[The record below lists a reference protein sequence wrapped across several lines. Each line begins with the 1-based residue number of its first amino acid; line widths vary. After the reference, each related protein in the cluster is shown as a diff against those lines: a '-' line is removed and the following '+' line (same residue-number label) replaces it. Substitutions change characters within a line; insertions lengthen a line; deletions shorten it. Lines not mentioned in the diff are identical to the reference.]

1 MNTNGIFL
9 IGGNGFIGSCLSQ
22 RLQREDRPL
31 HIASHRLLPSKS
43 PTVFHHS
50 GCMSD
55 PSLLMQVLP
64 HCRTIVH
71 AASATTPGS
80 SSRCPSREALLN
92 ITPTLALIEALD
104 RIERFHFIFLS
115 SGGAVYGDPDSLP
128 ALESHPLR
136 PMSYY
141 AAGKIALESFLRVAA
156 RPPLRTV
163 SIVRPSNVY
172 GPRQPFRSGFGVVR
186 TMLEHLYRGTAMEI
200 WGSGETVRDY
210 LFINDMVD
218 ALSCLIDLPEDNGTY
233 NIGSGVGLSLIQIAR
248 IIEHVSGRTLKIH
261 YRKKRRSDV
270 NGIVLDHSLFSS
282 RTHWHPKVAIE
293 EGISATW
300 QWLLG
305 LNPRP

>member
-1 MNTNGIFL
+1 MKPDDILL
-9 IGGNGFIGSCLSQ
+9 IGGNGFIGSAL
-22 RLQREDRPL
+22 
-31 HIASHRLLPSKS
+31 AARLLAEGRRLHVVS
-43 PTVFHHS
+43 PNLPPTAAAGAVDHRV
-50 GCMSD
+50 CMSD
-55 PSLLMQVLP
+55 ARILTEILP
-64 HCRTIVH
+64 LCGTIVH

-80 SSRCPSREALLN
+80 SARLEGALN

-104 RIERFHFIFLS
+104 RLERFHFIFLS

-128 ALESHPLR
+128 AFESHPLR

-141 AAGKIALESFLRVAA
+141 AAGKIALENFLRVAA

-172 GPRQPFRSGFGVVR
+172 GPRQPFRPGFGVVR
-186 TMLEHLYRGTAMEI
+186 AMLEHLDRGTTMEI

-210 LFINDMVD
+210 LFTDDMVD
-218 ALSCLIDLPEDNGTY
+218 ALSRLIDLPEDNGTY
-233 NIGSGVGLSLIQIAR
+233 NVGSGVGLSLIQIAR
-248 IIEHVSGRTLKIH
+248 IIERVSGRALKIH
-261 YRKKRRSDV
+261 YREKRRSDV

-282 RTHWHPKVAIE
+282 RTHWHPKVSIE

-305 LNPRP
+305 LKPRS